1 MCKTMKNYYFEGTV
15 TKKIK
20 GTFSLEEH
28 IDPEDYIDNLA
39 WKKDSFFND
48 AEFEG
53 KINDIEIDSI
63 VEI

>member
-1 MCKTMKNYYFEGTV
+1 MKNYYFEGTV

-20 GTFSLEEH
+20 GTFSLAEH

-48 AEFEG
+48 AEYNG
-53 KINDIEIDSI
+53 KITEIEIDSV

>member
-1 MCKTMKNYYFEGTV
+1 MKNYYFEGTV

-20 GTFSLEEH
+20 GTFSLEEY

-48 AEFEG
+48 AEYNG
-53 KINDIEIDSI
+53 KITEIEIDSV

>member
-20 GTFSLEEH
+20 GTFSLEEY

-39 WKKDSFFND
+39 WKNDSFFND
-48 AEFEG
+48 AEYEG
-53 KINDIEIDSI
+53 KITEIEIESV